1 MCPALREPF
10 AFWKVGA
17 HILRVSSSL
26 GSLGPVDPELLQLRV
41 KAMRV
46 PQERMITEQIIAAA
60 FATLKRIHGLDFA
73 TFERDRASGPT
84 RALWQAAENPI
95 ADVWRAVE
103 ELQHAAKPLVDEHEK
118 RVSAEDDISFDV
130 NIEGDG
136 PTVQPQK
143 APAQSAPKTPI
154 DRIGET
160 VWATSFVLGSE
171 IDGFRK
177 RLPTLLKV
185 PDAWELLSDVQDH
198 VGHIK
203 AALQAILTGIYGSLY
218 PNEDGQSLIEATSHD
233 EQNIDLLA
241 SRDLR
246 QRIFALRDDLLG
258 LEASLSSVP
267 TSDWQ
272 SLLKRAVDALH
283 KFMFGPGFAWMRA
296 SDKRTFIKQHR
307 AISEILEIWSPL
319 RATPARRA
327 VQNLAR
333 YLEALEIINQRE
345 CLVLHDRASL
355 AVVVDKLEHANSAPD
370 ASKRREYIAAGLAA
384 LADAQGRDKQ
394 LDQLLE
400 TTLAPGSP
408 VPTTEILQRAKQM
421 LSRLQR

>member
-1 MCPALREPF
+1 MAE
-10 AFWKVGA
+10 A
-17 HILRVSSSL
+17 
-26 GSLGPVDPELLQLRV
+26 
-41 KAMRV
+41 
-46 PQERMITEQIIAAA
+46 IINAA
-60 FATLKRIHGLDFA
+60 FACLKRIHGLDFA
-73 TFERDRASGPT
+73 SFERDRASGPT

-103 ELQHAAKPLVDEHEK
+103 ELQHVAKPLVDEHEK
-118 RVSAEDDISFDV
+118 RVSAEDDLSFDV

-136 PTVQPQK
+136 PTVQPR
-143 APAQSAPKTPI
+143 AASQSTPKTPI

-218 PNEDGQSLIEATSHD
+218 PNEDGAPLVTQTSHD

-241 SRDLR
+241 SRELR
-246 QRIFALRDDLLG
+246 QRIFALRDELLG
-258 LEASLSSVP
+258 LEASLTSVP
-267 TSDWQ
+267 TSEWQ
-272 SLLKRAVDALH
+272 SLLRRAVDSLDG
-283 KFMFGPGFAWMRA
+283 FMFGPGFAWMRA
-296 SDKRTFIKQHR
+296 SDKRIFIKQHR

-327 VQNLAR
+327 VQNLTR

-345 CLVLHDRASL
+345 CLVLHDRAAL
-355 AVVVDKLEHANSAPD
+355 ALVVDKLEHANSAPD